1 MVSNYDS
8 AMSQPTLRQ
17 LSFLLAI
24 AEYGSFVSAADK
36 MSITQPSLSAAIK
49 ELETIL
55 GARLIE
61 RGRSGA
67 NLTPAGQ
74 IAVDHARAILAAV
87 EELGEAIQGAAEP
100 LTGPFRLG
108 VIPTIAP
115 FLLPDILPKAK
126 AAFPKLKLY
135 LREDLTARLME
146 GLRNHTLEAALVALP
161 YEAQGI
167 DTMVLFEEEFL
178 YVGPTDHALS
188 MKPHLS
194 ASDLEGEKVLL
205 LEDGHC
211 LRDHAIGVCGQSK
224 PGHEEVRATSLFTLV
239 QMAAG
244 GLGISL
250 LPKMAADA
258 GLAGEGLVVRA
269 FEPAVIGRQIGL
281 AWRRGSGRLAEVKAL
296 ATLLKRGRGKLS

>member
-1 MVSNYDS
+1 MT
-8 AMSQPTLRQ
+8 QPTLRQ

-24 AEYGSFVSAADK
+24 ARHGSFVAAAEQ
-36 MSITQPSLSAAIK
+36 SLVTQPSLSAAIK

-55 GARLIE
+55 GARLVE

-67 NLTPAGQ
+67 TLTPAGE
-74 IAVDHARAILAAV
+74 IAVTHARAIVFAV
-87 EELGEAIQGAAEP
+87 DELGEAVHGAAEP

-115 FLLPDILPKAK
+115 FILPDFLPKAK

-146 GLRNHTLEAALVALP
+146 GLRNHTLDAALVALP
-161 YEAQGI
+161 YEAQGV
-167 DTMVLFEEEFL
+167 DSVTLFGEEFL
-178 YVGPTDHALS
+178 YVGPTDHHLS
-188 MKPHLS
+188 SKPHLTV
-194 ASDLEGEKVLL
+194 SDLAGEKVLL

-211 LRDHAIGVCGQSK
+211 LRDHAIGVCGLGK
-224 PGHEEVRATSLFTLV
+224 PGQDEVRATSLFTLV

-250 LPKMAADA
+250 LPQMAADA

-281 AWRRGSGRLAEVKAL
+281 AWRRGSGRLAEVKAM
-296 ATLLKRGRGKLS
+296 AALLKQSRSAPT